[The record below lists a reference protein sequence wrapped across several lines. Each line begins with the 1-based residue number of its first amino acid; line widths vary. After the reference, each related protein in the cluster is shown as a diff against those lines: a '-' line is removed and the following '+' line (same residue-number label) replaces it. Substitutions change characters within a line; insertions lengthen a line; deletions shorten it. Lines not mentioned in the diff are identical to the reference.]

1 MKYNFNYDKGAENVF
16 GFSGSNAECW
26 EFKNNTSD
34 ACNFLGT
41 VPDNWS
47 DDFEA
52 RYPDKSTNITRF
64 KQMHNWV
71 VSTCQANATG
81 ATLASSY
88 TDVDGNKHTV
98 DNAAYRLAKFKTE
111 FEQWFDMHYSAV
123 YYTYTFFALMVDQR
137 AKNMFLTYWA
147 EKEKWFPYFYDN
159 DTSFGINNEGHLTFD
174 YYHEDTDKVDS
185 ANVYNGQNSTL
196 WVNFREAFP
205 DVIQECYQTI
215 RNDGKLTYDI
225 LVDRFITQGADKWSA
240 AVYNEDSE
248 YKYISMLRSDD
259 DAENLYQVKG
269 SGEEHFKYFIENR
282 LDYCDSKWYA
292 SDYAD
297 DIVSLRIYTPE
308 TYAGVTPNAD
318 ITVTPY
324 SNMYCGVRYGAGGT
338 LKQEKATKN
347 VPVTFD
353 APNNTFND
361 TETAIYGASNISSL
375 GDLSPLYCGTLNVS
389 KADKLVE
396 LIVGSNATGYV
407 NQNMKELSVGNNKL
421 LQKIN
426 IQNCVNLVDPLNLS
440 LCPNIEEIYAEGSGI
455 TGVSLPKSGYL
466 KKMYLP
472 ATIVDLTI
480 QNQASLADFTM
491 AGYDALKT
499 MTIENCPTI
508 DAIAIAH
515 AAPNLT
521 NVRITGLNLHWETVD
536 DEFIEFFSN
545 IGGIDDDGDLTD
557 TATISGTCYIEAL
570 TGEQYARV
578 QEVFPYLDITYGQ
591 LASVITYMND
601 AGTEKLYEEAIYN
614 GGSASDPVTDKDIS
628 KPTKESTAQ
637 YEYTFSGW
645 STTPGGSA
653 SASALTN
660 INANRTV
667 YAAFTSTARSYL
679 VTFRNDDMSTIHS
692 EWVPYGGNATYSTIP
707 TSSLGADYE
716 FKGWKPSPT
725 NITANIIVE
734 AKYKAPPLS
743 VLDGM
748 AWAEIAE
755 ISAAGT
761 AANYFDVGDCKAVD
775 IKGTVGSFEFDHTL
789 YACVLGIDHNKD
801 LEGAGVTF
809 GCFTYIFDTT
819 RKDVALVDNP
829 RYGKSF
835 SDGTM
840 TYNAQHWGF
849 GNYGGWA
856 GCDMRYDILGSTD
869 VPPSGYGA
877 TAASGRT
884 GYNPSATCTSNP
896 VANTLMAALPADLRA
911 VLKPITKYTNNVGNM
926 SKLETAV
933 TATID
938 YLPLLAE
945 YEIFGS
951 ISSANTYEQN
961 KQAQYA
967 YYAAGNSKVRYRYI
981 TLDNTANWWM
991 RSPDRSSHAF
1001 CYATTGGTSYVSSVS
1016 SSYGVA
1022 PVFLV

>member
-41 VPDNWS
+41 IPDGWG

-71 VSTCQANATG
+71 VSTCQDNATG

-111 FEQWFDMHYSAV
+111 FEQWFDMHYTAV

-196 WVNFREAFP
+196 WVNFRMAFP

-225 LVDRFITQGADKWSA
+225 LVDRFITQGADKWPA

-248 YKYISMLRSDD
+248 YKYISMLRSED

-269 SGEEHFKYFIENR
+269 SGEEHFKYFVENR

-347 VPVTFD
+347 VPVTFE

-491 AGYDALKT
+491 AGYNALKT
-499 MTIENCPTI
+499 MTVENCPTV
-508 DAIAIAH
+508 DAIAIAY

-521 NVRITGLNLHWETVD
+521 NVRLTGLNLHWETID
-536 DEFIEFFSN
+536 DEFIEFFAN
-545 IGGIDDDGDLTD
+545 IGGIDDEGDLTD
-557 TATISGTCYIEAL
+557 TAIISGTCYIEEL

-591 LASVITYMND
+591 LTSVITYMNET
-601 AGTEKLYEEAIYN
+601 GTTKLYEETIYN
-614 GGSASDPVTDKDIS
+614 GGSASNPVTDNDIS
-628 KPTKESTAQ
+628 APTKASTAQ

-667 YAAFTSTARSYL
+667 YAAFTSTVRSYT
-679 VTFRNDDMSTIHS
+679 VTFKNDDGSTLHT
-692 EWVPYGGNATYSTIP
+692 ETVQYGGNATYSTTP
-707 TSSLGADYE
+707 TSSQGADYE
-716 FKGWKPSPT
+716 FKGWSPSPT
-725 NITANIIVE
+725 NITGNLTCTAQ
-734 AKYKAPPLS
+734 YKSPAS
-743 VLDGM
+743 ALDGM
-748 AWAEIAE
+748 TWAEIAE

-775 IKGTVGSFEFDHTL
+775 IKGTVGSLALDTTL
-789 YACVLGIDHNKD
+789 YVYVLGIDHNKD
-801 LEGAGVTF
+801 LEGSGVTF
-809 GCFTYIFDTT
+809 GGFKTASDGGI
-819 RKDVALVDNP
+819 DVALCDAN
-829 RYGKSF
+829 YNTSKT
-835 SDGTM
+835 DGTK
-840 TYNAQHWGF
+840 TFNVQHWGYN
-849 GNYGGWA
+849 NYGGWA

-869 VPPSGYGA
+869 VQPSGYGA
-877 TAASGRT
+877 NAVSGRI
-884 GYNPSATCTSNP
+884 GNNPSNTCTSNP

-911 VLKPITKYTNNVGNM
+911 VLKPITKYTDNVAGG
-926 SKLETAV
+926 SGSVETNIS
-933 TATID
+933 ATID

-945 YEIFGS
+945 YEIFGTRS
-951 ISSANTYEQN
+951 RANEYEKN

-967 YYAAGNSKVRYRYI
+967 YFAAGNSKVKYNHSS
-981 TLDNTANWWM
+981 TGSAVCWWE
-991 RSPDRSSHAF
+991 RSPGGSNYISF
-1001 CYATTGGTSYVSSVS
+1001 CFVSSNGGAS
-1016 SSYGVA
+1016 TDTAHYSNGLA
-1022 PVFLV
+1022 PAFLV

>member
-1 MKYNFNYDKGAENVF
+1 MPRK
-16 GFSGSNAECW
+16 
-26 EFKNNTSD
+26 
-34 ACNFLGT
+34 L
-41 VPDNWS
+41 
-47 DDFEA
+47 
-52 RYPDKSTNITRF
+52 
-64 KQMHNWV
+64 H
-71 VSTCQANATG
+71 
-81 ATLASSY
+81 ASSY
-88 TDVDGNKHTV
+88 TDVDGTKHTV

-111 FEQWFDMHYSAV
+111 FEQWFDMHYTAV

-225 LVDRFITQGADKWSA
+225 LVDRFIAQGADKWPA

-491 AGYDALKT
+491 AGYNALKT
-499 MTIENCPTI
+499 MTIENCPTV
-508 DAIAIAH
+508 DAIAIAY

-521 NVRITGLNLHWETVD
+521 NVRLTGLNLHWETID
-536 DEFIEFFSN
+536 DEFIEFFAN
-545 IGGIDDDGDLTD
+545 IGGIDDEGDLTD
-557 TATISGTCYIEAL
+557 TAIISGTCYIEEL

-578 QEVFPYLDITYGQ
+578 QEVFPYLTITYGR
-591 LASVITYMND
+591 LTSVITYMNET
-601 AGTEKLYEEAIYN
+601 GTTKLYEETIYN
-614 GGSASDPVTDKDIS
+614 GGSASNPVTDKDIS
-628 KPTKESTAQ
+628 APTKASTAQ

-667 YAAFTSTARSYL
+667 YAAFTGTVRSYT
-679 VTFRNDDMSTIHS
+679 VTFKNDDGSTLHT
-692 EWVPYGGNATYSTIP
+692 EQVKYGGNATYSTTP
-707 TSSLGADYE
+707 TSSQGADYE
-716 FKGWKPSPT
+716 FKGWSPSPT
-725 NITANIIVE
+725 NITGHLTCTAQ
-734 AKYKAPPLS
+734 YKSPAS
-743 VLDGM
+743 AMDAM
-748 AWAEIAE
+748 TWAEISE
-755 ISAAGT
+755 VSAAGT

-775 IKGTVGSFEFDHTL
+775 LKGTVGTLALDTTL
-789 YACVLGIDHNKD
+789 YVFVLGINHN
-801 LEGAGVTF
+801 GSTGVTF
-809 GCFTYIFDTT
+809 GTFKTASDGGIN
-819 RKDVALVDNP
+819 VALCDSK
-829 RYGKSF
+829 YGSNDT
-835 SDGTM
+835 SGTKYFNM
-840 TYNAQHWGF
+840 NHWGNK
-849 GNYGGWA
+849 NYGGWA
-856 GCDMRYDILGSTD
+856 GSDLRYDVLGSTD
-869 VPPSGYGA
+869 VAPSGYGA
-877 TAASGRT
+877 EKTTSVV
-884 GYNPSATCTSNP
+884 GYDATATCATNP

-911 VLKPITKYTNNVGNM
+911 VMKPMTTYADSKGNSSNVEEN
-926 SKLETAV
+926 V
-933 TATID
+933 TASID
-938 YLPLLAE
+938 YLPLLSE
-945 YEIFGS
+945 FEVFGTRS
-951 ISSANTYEQN
+951 YANQYEQN

-967 YYAAGNSKVRYRYI
+967 YFAAGNSKVKYNHSSTGSSVY
-981 TLDNTANWWM
+981 WWE
-991 RSPDRSSHAF
+991 RSAYCNGNYSF
-1001 CYATTGGTSYVSSVS
+1001 CYVSNHGSANNGS
-1016 SSYGVA
+1016 AGNSYGLA
-1022 PVFLV
+1022 PAFLV

>member
-41 VPDNWS
+41 VPSDWS

-111 FEQWFDMHYSAV
+111 FEQWFDMHYTAV

-225 LVDRFITQGADKWSA
+225 LVDRFITQGADKWPA

-491 AGYDALKT
+491 AGYNALKT
-499 MTIENCPTI
+499 MTIENCPTV
-508 DAIAIAH
+508 DAIAIAY

-521 NVRITGLNLHWETVD
+521 NVRLTGLNLHWETID
-536 DEFIEFFSN
+536 DEFIEFFAN
-545 IGGIDDDGDLTD
+545 IGGIDDEGDLTD
-557 TATISGTCYIEAL
+557 TAIISGTCYIEEL

-578 QEVFPYLDITYGQ
+578 QEVFPYLTITYGR
-591 LASVITYMND
+591 LTSVITYMNET
-601 AGTEKLYEEAIYN
+601 GTTKLYEETIYN
-614 GGSASDPVTDKDIS
+614 GGSASNPVTDKDIS
-628 KPTKESTAQ
+628 APTKASTAQ

-667 YAAFTSTARSYL
+667 YAAFTSTVRTYT
-679 VTFRNDDMSTIHS
+679 VTFKNDDGSTLHT
-692 EWVPYGGNATYSTIP
+692 EQVKYGGNATYSATP
-707 TSSLGADYE
+707 TSSQGADYE
-716 FKGWKPSPT
+716 FKGWSPSPT
-725 NITANIIVE
+725 NITGNLTCTAQ
-734 AKYKAPPLS
+734 YKSPAS
-743 VLDGM
+743 AMDAM
-748 AWAEIAE
+748 TWAEISE
-755 ISAAGT
+755 VSAAGT

-775 IKGTVGSFEFDHTL
+775 LKGTVGTLALDTTL
-789 YACVLGIDHNKD
+789 YVFVLGINHN
-801 LEGAGVTF
+801 GSTGVTF
-809 GCFTYIFDTT
+809 GTFKTASDGGIN
-819 RKDVALVDNP
+819 VALCDSK
-829 RYGKSF
+829 YGSNDTSGAKYF
-835 SDGTM
+835 NM
-840 TYNAQHWGF
+840 NHWGNK
-849 GNYGGWA
+849 NYGGWA
-856 GCDMRYDILGSTD
+856 GSDLRYDVLGSTD
-869 VPPSGYGA
+869 VAPSGYGA
-877 TAASGRT
+877 EKTTSVV
-884 GYNPSATCTSNP
+884 GYDATATCATNP

-911 VLKPITKYTNNVGNM
+911 VMKPMTTYADSKGNSSNVEEN
-926 SKLETAV
+926 V
-933 TATID
+933 TASID
-938 YLPLLAE
+938 YLPLLSE
-945 YEIFGS
+945 FEVFGTRS
-951 ISSANTYEQN
+951 YANQYEQN

-967 YYAAGNSKVRYRYI
+967 YFAAGNSKVKY
-981 TLDNTANWWM
+981 NH
-991 RSPDRSSHAF
+991 SS
-1001 CYATTGGTSYVSSVS
+1001 TGSSVS
-1016 SSYGVA
+1016 WWERSAYYNSTRDFCSVYYSGTANSSNAGHSRGLA
-1022 PVFLV
+1022 PAFLV